1 MTPKK
6 LTPERL
12 NELITTLVI
21 DGHVQASMLIK
32 QHIAAVEHERD
43 VASDYGFRTAM
54 RELSD
59 KVEEANKRSDA
70 LRAERD
76 ALAEQHEVNLRRW
89 EVADGE
95 FIIDREHKLRARIQK
110 LRDSL
115 DAIAGSTNEN
125 RGTARFAQAQLAA
138 DDQDAKL

>member
-1 MTPKK
+1 MNIGETIFSCV
-6 LTPERL
+6 LASGFL
-12 NELITTLVI
+12 LVVGVGI
-21 DGHVQASMLIK
+21 PSCMH
-32 QHIAAVEHERD
+32 
-43 VASDYGFRTAM
+43 DYRQ
-54 RELSD
+54 S
-59 KVEEANKRSDA
+59 
-70 LRAERD
+70 
-76 ALAEQHEVNLRRW
+76 
-89 EVADGE
+89 GE